1 MGKKGIVWV
10 GGAVRG
16 FVVWSTQMDNQEL
29 TVIEEKSNA
38 LLDMHLTR
46 IQEKRT
52 YLIVNC

>member
-38 LLDMHLTR
+38 LLDMHLSR